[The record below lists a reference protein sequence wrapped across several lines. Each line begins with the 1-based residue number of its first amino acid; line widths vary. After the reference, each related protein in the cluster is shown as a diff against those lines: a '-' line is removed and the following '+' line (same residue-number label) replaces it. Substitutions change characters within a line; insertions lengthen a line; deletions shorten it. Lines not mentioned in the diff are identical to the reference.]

1 MYVVVG
7 VLEELRFSI
16 QMGRGG
22 GGGGFGP
29 LEVVFSGPLLMAV
42 LYAILPAFDAILGH
56 RSAHSFETGPV
67 IAEPFISPL
76 LLTMTPALSSK

>member
-1 MYVVVG
+1 MLKRFYPDGECWGVRTLEDGGQCHMVFWVG
-7 VLEELRFSI
+7 TF
-16 QMGRGG
+16 
-22 GGGGFGP
+22 
-29 LEVVFSGPLLMAV
+29 
-42 LYAILPAFDAILGH
+42 YAMLPAFDAILGH